1 MAQSVSV
8 FELVDCLIQYC
19 VVFTSVLF
27 REKQAIARGKL
38 GEDSAGSAQA
48 KKKKLMKR
56 IHEWQRFEENCN
68 LIKDFDEEK
77 ILKLSELQKEMSQ
90 QSTPVTARTSKSKE
104 V

>member
-1 MAQSVSV
+1 M
-8 FELVDCLIQYC
+8 
-19 VVFTSVLF
+19 F

-56 IHEWQRFEENCN
+56 INEWQRFEENCH

-77 ILKLSELQKEMSQ
+77 ILRLSELRKSQ
-90 QSTPVTARTSKSKE
+90 RSSPETTRTTKSKE
-104 V
+104 L

>member
-1 MAQSVSV
+1 M
-8 FELVDCLIQYC
+8 
-19 VVFTSVLF
+19 F

-56 IHEWQRFEENCN
+56 INEWQRFEENCH

-77 ILKLSELQKEMSQ
+77 ILRLSEVWRYFKLVLCPLVKHFAS
-90 QSTPVTARTSKSKE
+90 
-104 V
+104 

>member
-1 MAQSVSV
+1 M
-8 FELVDCLIQYC
+8 
-19 VVFTSVLF
+19 F

-56 IHEWQRFEENCN
+56 INEWQRFEENCH

-77 ILKLSELQKEMSQ
+77 ILRLSELRKSQ
-90 QSTPVTARTSKSKE
+90 RSSPETTRTNKSKE
-104 V
+104 L

>member
-1 MAQSVSV
+1 MVKIATY
-8 FELVDCLIQYC
+8 L
-19 VVFTSVLF
+19 

-77 ILKLSELQKEMSQ
+77 ILRLSELKKEMSQ
-90 QSTPVTARTSKSKE
+90 RSSPETTRTSKSKE
-104 V
+104 L

>member
-1 MAQSVSV
+1 MQLNINCIVT
-8 FELVDCLIQYC
+8 EI
-19 VVFTSVLF
+19 LF

-56 IHEWQRFEENCN
+56 INEWQRFEENCQ

-77 ILKLSELQKEMSQ
+77 ILRLSELKKEMSQ
-90 QSTPVTARTSKSKE
+90 RSSPETTRTVKSKE
-104 V
+104 L

>member
-1 MAQSVSV
+1 MIY
-8 FELVDCLIQYC
+8 LVKIVTYL
-19 VVFTSVLF
+19 

-77 ILKLSELQKEMSQ
+77 ILRLSELQKEMSQ
-90 QSTPVTARTSKSKE
+90 QSTPVPTRTTKSKDL
-104 V
+104 

>member
-1 MAQSVSV
+1 M
-8 FELVDCLIQYC
+8 
-19 VVFTSVLF
+19 F

-56 IHEWQRFEENCN
+56 INEWQRFEENCH

-77 ILKLSELQKEMSQ
+77 ILRLSELKKEMSQ
-90 QSTPVTARTSKSKE
+90 RSSPETARTGKSKE
-104 V
+104 L